1 MTDSQQMTGSEYLL
15 PEMTAEEHLAELRRR
30 LLISLGA
37 VAAGSVAGWF
47 VAPDLLRMFAAH
59 VGRPFVF
66 VSPAEAFSSYLKMAV
81 SLGTALALPVILV
94 QGWLFVLPALFP
106 HERRTARRYM
116 LPSLALFVAG
126 VAFAY
131 FIVYPI
137 ALRFLLG
144 FGSDR
149 VQPYLSIASFLSF
162 FIRVTV
168 PFGLVFQFPVALV
181 VLVQLE
187 MVTVERLVQL
197 RRIIF
202 FLAFVVGAL
211 LTPPDVASQ
220 VLMAIPIVVLYEL
233 TLWRLRKG
241 APARD
246 E

>member
-162 FIRVTV
+162 FIR
-168 PFGLVFQFPVALV
+168 
-181 VLVQLE
+181 
-187 MVTVERLVQL
+187 
-197 RRIIF
+197 
-202 FLAFVVGAL
+202 
-211 LTPPDVASQ
+211 
-220 VLMAIPIVVLYEL
+220 
-233 TLWRLRKG
+233 
-241 APARD
+241 
-246 E
+246 